1 MRRRVRRKKHFARS
15 ERRRLANGQPRR
27 RTERNLLTQKGSALL
42 CDFLKSRDH
51 RNNHRAAFGVL
62 VEVAAHGRADG
73 LADLAV
79 ILAAAGRHA
88 GYGILREL
96 AQLLQQLLRLLDVHE
111 AARHDLRVAQQL
123 VVVRAHGQHDDD
135 HAVLGEDLAVVEH
148 DRAHVADARPVHEHL
163 ARGDGRLA
171 LHVLGRQLDDRAVL
185 RHTDLIGLHAHA
197 LGHALVDLEH
207 ALLNYLVKQ
216 ARAETPGQA
225 RTQIPYLA
233 VVHRLDQ
240 PVEGVLVFAKNKDA
254 AGKLGRQVKDGTM
267 KKEYLAVC
275 EGKIEK
281 QGVQKF
287 EDFLVKDGRSN
298 TSRVVQPGT
307 AGAKKAVLEYEVI
320 RTQENRTLVQIHLG
334 TGRHHQIRVQFS
346 HAGYPLAGDAKYGAK
361 EKGSL
366 ALCAHHLELK
376 HPRTG
381 KRLSFTVK
389 PEGEIFHSFV

>member
-1 MRRRVRRKKHFARS
+1 MIKINKFLAASVVTLSLAACDLAPYSSMAVYADQAAKVVCDERYWVAARS
-15 ERRRLANGQPRR
+15 GPG
-27 RTERNLLTQKGSALL
+27 TEYELEKKVAGFCREDILMEDN
-42 CDFLKSRDH
+42 DI
-51 RNNHRAAFGVL
+51 L
-62 VEVAAHGRADG
+62 VVHK
-73 LADLAV
+73 
-79 ILAAAGRHA
+79 HA
-88 GYGILREL
+88 GM
-96 AQLLQQLLRLLDVHE
+96 AVQN
-111 AARHDLRVAQQL
+111 ARM
-123 VVVRAHGQHDDD
+123 GQM
-135 HAVLGEDLAVVEH
+135 
-148 DRAHVADARPVHEHL
+148 
-163 ARGDGRLA
+163 
-171 LHVLGRQLDDRAVL
+171 
-185 RHTDLIGLHAHA
+185 
-197 LGHALVDLEH
+197 DLEH
-207 ALLNYLVKQ
+207 ALLNYLAKQ
-216 ARAETPGQA
+216 TRAETPGQA

-361 EKGSL
+361 EIPSM
-366 ALCAHHLELK
+366 AVAMTSVSRH
-376 HPRTG
+376 
-381 KRLSFTVK
+381 
-389 PEGEIFHSFV
+389 

>member
-1 MRRRVRRKKHFARS
+1 MAGFCR
-15 ERRRLANGQPRR
+15 EDILMEDN
-27 RTERNLLTQKGSALL
+27 
-42 CDFLKSRDH
+42 DI
-51 RNNHRAAFGVL
+51 L
-62 VEVAAHGRADG
+62 VVHK
-73 LADLAV
+73 
-79 ILAAAGRHA
+79 HA
-88 GYGILREL
+88 GM
-96 AQLLQQLLRLLDVHE
+96 AVQN
-111 AARHDLRVAQQL
+111 ARM
-123 VVVRAHGQHDDD
+123 GQM
-135 HAVLGEDLAVVEH
+135 
-148 DRAHVADARPVHEHL
+148 
-163 ARGDGRLA
+163 
-171 LHVLGRQLDDRAVL
+171 
-185 RHTDLIGLHAHA
+185 
-197 LGHALVDLEH
+197 DLEH
-207 ALLNYLVKQ
+207 AL
-216 ARAETPGQA
+216 
-225 RTQIPYLA
+225 
-233 VVHRLDQ
+233 

>member
-1 MRRRVRRKKHFARS
+1 M
-15 ERRRLANGQPRR
+15 EDN
-27 RTERNLLTQKGSALL
+27 
-42 CDFLKSRDH
+42 DI
-51 RNNHRAAFGVL
+51 L
-62 VEVAAHGRADG
+62 VVHK
-73 LADLAV
+73 
-79 ILAAAGRHA
+79 HA
-88 GYGILREL
+88 GM
-96 AQLLQQLLRLLDVHE
+96 AVQN
-111 AARHDLRVAQQL
+111 ARM
-123 VVVRAHGQHDDD
+123 GQM
-135 HAVLGEDLAVVEH
+135 
-148 DRAHVADARPVHEHL
+148 
-163 ARGDGRLA
+163 
-171 LHVLGRQLDDRAVL
+171 
-185 RHTDLIGLHAHA
+185 
-197 LGHALVDLEH
+197 DLEH
-207 ALLNYLVKQ
+207 ALLNYLAKQ
-216 ARAETPGQA
+216 TRAETPGQA

-240 PVEGVLVFAKNKDA
+240 PVEGVLV
-254 AGKLGRQVKDGTM
+254 
-267 KKEYLAVC
+267 
-275 EGKIEK
+275 
-281 QGVQKF
+281 F

>member
-1 MRRRVRRKKHFARS
+1 MAGFCR
-15 ERRRLANGQPRR
+15 EDILMEDN
-27 RTERNLLTQKGSALL
+27 
-42 CDFLKSRDH
+42 DI
-51 RNNHRAAFGVL
+51 L
-62 VEVAAHGRADG
+62 VVHK
-73 LADLAV
+73 
-79 ILAAAGRHA
+79 HA
-88 GYGILREL
+88 GM
-96 AQLLQQLLRLLDVHE
+96 AVQN
-111 AARHDLRVAQQL
+111 ARM
-123 VVVRAHGQHDDD
+123 GQM
-135 HAVLGEDLAVVEH
+135 
-148 DRAHVADARPVHEHL
+148 
-163 ARGDGRLA
+163 
-171 LHVLGRQLDDRAVL
+171 
-185 RHTDLIGLHAHA
+185 
-197 LGHALVDLEH
+197 DLEH
-207 ALLNYLVKQ
+207 ALLNYLAKQ

-233 VVHRLDQ
+233 VVHR
-240 PVEGVLVFAKNKDA
+240 
-254 AGKLGRQVKDGTM
+254 
-267 KKEYLAVC
+267 LAVC

>member
-1 MRRRVRRKKHFARS
+1 
-15 ERRRLANGQPRR
+15 
-27 RTERNLLTQKGSALL
+27 
-42 CDFLKSRDH
+42 
-51 RNNHRAAFGVL
+51 
-62 VEVAAHGRADG
+62 
-73 LADLAV
+73 
-79 ILAAAGRHA
+79 
-88 GYGILREL
+88 
-96 AQLLQQLLRLLDVHE
+96 
-111 AARHDLRVAQQL
+111 
-123 VVVRAHGQHDDD
+123 
-135 HAVLGEDLAVVEH
+135 
-148 DRAHVADARPVHEHL
+148 
-163 ARGDGRLA
+163 
-171 LHVLGRQLDDRAVL
+171 
-185 RHTDLIGLHAHA
+185 
-197 LGHALVDLEH
+197 
-207 ALLNYLVKQ
+207 
-216 ARAETPGQA
+216 
-225 RTQIPYLA
+225 
-233 VVHRLDQ
+233 
-240 PVEGVLVFAKNKDA
+240 
-254 AGKLGRQVKDGTM
+254 M

-381 KRLSFTVK
+381 KRLRL
-389 PEGEIFHSFV
+389 P

>member
-1 MRRRVRRKKHFARS
+1 MAGFCR
-15 ERRRLANGQPRR
+15 EDILMEDN
-27 RTERNLLTQKGSALL
+27 
-42 CDFLKSRDH
+42 DI
-51 RNNHRAAFGVL
+51 L
-62 VEVAAHGRADG
+62 VVHK
-73 LADLAV
+73 
-79 ILAAAGRHA
+79 HA
-88 GYGILREL
+88 GM
-96 AQLLQQLLRLLDVHE
+96 AVQN
-111 AARHDLRVAQQL
+111 ARM
-123 VVVRAHGQHDDD
+123 GQM
-135 HAVLGEDLAVVEH
+135 
-148 DRAHVADARPVHEHL
+148 
-163 ARGDGRLA
+163 
-171 LHVLGRQLDDRAVL
+171 
-185 RHTDLIGLHAHA
+185 
-197 LGHALVDLEH
+197 DLEH
-207 ALLNYLVKQ
+207 ALLNYLAKQ
-216 ARAETPGQA
+216 TRAETPGQA

-254 AGKLGRQVKDGTM
+254 AGKL
-267 KKEYLAVC
+267 
-275 EGKIEK
+275 
-281 QGVQKF
+281 
-287 EDFLVKDGRSN
+287 KDGRSN

-307 AGAKKAVLEYEVI
+307 AGAKKAVLKYEVI

>member
-1 MRRRVRRKKHFARS
+1 MAGFCR
-15 ERRRLANGQPRR
+15 EDILMEDN
-27 RTERNLLTQKGSALL
+27 
-42 CDFLKSRDH
+42 DI
-51 RNNHRAAFGVL
+51 L
-62 VEVAAHGRADG
+62 VVHK
-73 LADLAV
+73 
-79 ILAAAGRHA
+79 HA
-88 GYGILREL
+88 GM
-96 AQLLQQLLRLLDVHE
+96 AVQN
-111 AARHDLRVAQQL
+111 ARM
-123 VVVRAHGQHDDD
+123 GQM
-135 HAVLGEDLAVVEH
+135 
-148 DRAHVADARPVHEHL
+148 
-163 ARGDGRLA
+163 
-171 LHVLGRQLDDRAVL
+171 
-185 RHTDLIGLHAHA
+185 
-197 LGHALVDLEH
+197 DLEH
-207 ALLNYLVKQ
+207 ALLNYLAKQ

-307 AGAKKAVLEYEVI
+307 AGAKKA
-320 RTQENRTLVQIHLG
+320 
-334 TGRHHQIRVQFS
+334 
-346 HAGYPLAGDAKYGAK
+346 K